1 MMVLREDRVTTRPLR
16 VGDVVIGGERPVII
30 AGPCAVENRQQLLET
45 ATFIA
50 ALGVRLLRG
59 GAFKPRTSP
68 YSFQG
73 LGKRGLELL
82 AEAKEQTG
90 LLIVTEVLDP
100 RDVELVSAYADVLQI
115 GSRNMHNYPLLRE
128 VGRGERPVLLKRGYM
143 ATVEEFLMAAEYVAS
158 EGNGSCM
165 LCERG
170 VRGFDAATRNV
181 LDLAA
186 VAAAKRKSPLPVV
199 VDPSHGTGR
208 RDLVLPM
215 ARAAL
220 AAGADAL
227 LVEVHPN
234 PGKALSDGL
243 QSLDFPEFEVL
254 LAEIKAMEPWLI
266 EWRRRAGD

>member
-1 MMVLREDRVTTRPLR
+1 MASREDRVTTRPLR
-16 VGDVVIGGERPVII
+16 LGDVVIGGERPVLI

-50 ALGVRLLRG
+50 GHGVRLLRG

-73 LGKRGLELL
+73 LGKPGLELL
-82 AEAKEQTG
+82 AEARELTG
-90 LLIVTEVLDP
+90 LFIVTEVLDP
-100 RDVELVSAYADVLQI
+100 RDVELVSGYADVLQI

-128 VGRGERPVLLKRGYM
+128 VGQGVRPVLLKRGYM

-158 EGNGSCM
+158 EGNAGCM

-170 VRGFDAATRNV
+170 VRGFDAATRNL

-208 RDLVLPM
+208 RDLVVPM

-243 QSLDFPEFEVL
+243 QSLDFPEFEAL
-254 LAEIKAMEPWLI
+254 LEEIKAMEPWLI
-266 EWRRRAGD
+266 EWRRRVAG